1 MNTIMKLCTGM
12 AVSALMGTMAAAQ
25 ETTLIISTWA
35 PPSYGV
41 NSLMFPDIIKR
52 IEAATEGRVTAEI
65 KYNLASPIAQ
75 ADLVAD
81 GVADMTWIVHNYTP
95 GRFVTYQLAELPG
108 FGGSSVA
115 YSVAYWRTYEKFFKG
130 LNEHRNLKVLALSSH
145 GAGMLHTKE
154 KITSIDQVSGMK
166 LRIAGGVAQLIG
178 EALGASSINVP
189 APKVYETLASN
200 AADGVMMPMEAKKGF
215 KLTEVAPYT
224 YSMPSG
230 LYRTSNAIVMNQA
243 SFDALSEKDQAAL
256 DELFGEELSRI
267 AGAYW
272 DKFDEEGLAELNAA
286 PDNEL
291 TVATPEDEVKLDEMT
306 EGVVKQVIENVNET
320 GIDAEAALAFFRAEF
335 DRLKAEN

>member
-1 MNTIMKLCTGM
+1 MKTISRFVTGTAVFTIMT
-12 AVSALMGTMAAAQ
+12 TMAMAQ
-25 ETTLIISTWA
+25 ETTLIISSWA
-35 PPSYGV
+35 APSYGV
-41 NSLMFPDIIKR
+41 NSQLFPDMIKR
-52 IEAATEGRVTAEI
+52 IEQATEGRVTAEI

-81 GVADMTWIVHNYTP
+81 GIADMTWIVHNYTP

-108 FGGSSVA
+108 YGGSTVA
-115 YSVAYWRTYEKFFKG
+115 YSVAYWRTYEKFFKD

-145 GAGMLHTKE
+145 GAGMFHTGT
-154 KITSIDQVSGMK
+154 KITTIDQVSGMK
-166 LRIAGGVAQLIG
+166 MRIAGGVAQLIG

-224 YSMPSG
+224 YSMPAG

-243 SFDALSEKDQAAL
+243 SFDALSEKDRAAL
-256 DELFGEELSRI
+256 DQLFGEELSRI

-272 DKFDEEGLAELNAA
+272 DQFDEEGLAELNAT
-286 PDNEL
+286 PGNEL
-291 TVATPEDEVKLDEMT
+291 TVATPEDQAKFDEMT
-306 EGVVKQVIENVNET
+306 KGVVKQVIENVNET
-320 GIDAEAALAFFRAEF
+320 GIDSEAALAFFRAEF
-335 DRLKAEN
+335 DRLKAEE